1 MTISHRLRH
10 SWNRTNGLALAILGA
25 CLLICG
31 GLALESTP
39 NVLNPSQLENIL
51 QQLGAL
57 GSIVYMAVLALSVVI
72 SPIPGA
78 PLAVVG
84 GMVWGM
90 PLGGIYSVGGGFLG
104 SLLAYWIGRTLGHSA
119 IQALT
124 GKSIY
129 LTQNRGDRT
138 LGWLIFLSR
147 LLPVFPFDVLSY
159 GAGIARLPLNLYA
172 PATLLG
178 MILPTFLLAYTGRSL
193 TTTPSQL
200 IAVTGAL
207 LVLLVGL
214 PWIAHRYNWF
224 NVGEIIRFE

>member
-1 MTISHRLRH
+1 M
-10 SWNRTNGLALAILGA
+10 
-25 CLLICG
+25 LICG

-39 NVLNPSQLENIL
+39 NLLNPLQLENIL

-57 GSIVYMAVLALSVVI
+57 GPIVYMAVLALSVVI

-119 IQALT
+119 IQTLT

-178 MILPTFLLAYTGRSL
+178 MIPPTFLLAYTGRSL

-224 NVGEIIRFE
+224 NVREIIRFE

>member
-1 MTISHRLRH
+1 M
-10 SWNRTNGLALAILGA
+10 
-25 CLLICG
+25 LICG